1 MIQNWLVHDKRNYFR
16 QWKLNAQKIEVV
28 KFNMEEGPVKVETSK
43 LRAQFFAL
51 KQKLVED
58 GHPPEEVEKMAE
70 DSR

>member
-1 MIQNWLVHDKRNYFR
+1 M
-16 QWKLNAQKIEVV
+16 V

-58 GHPPEEVEKMAE
+58 GHPPDEVEKMAE